1 MVWKMAINV
10 DSDVNMQ
17 YVNVQPEVQ
26 VYVLHLHV
34 SLSQHNRLYSD
45 TEAFRLSAISQ

>member
-1 MVWKMAINV
+1 MNK

-34 SLSQHNRLYSD
+34 SLSQHNRLFSTAIED
-45 TEAFRLSAISQ
+45 TEVFRLSAILQ

>member
-1 MVWKMAINV
+1 MNK
-10 DSDVNMQ
+10 DSDVMMQ

-26 VYVLHLHV
+26 VIVYVLHLHV